1 MKNKTILL
9 AVTVLAVIFACR
21 KEESARFRL
30 LTGPVWTT
38 DSLLANG
45 VDAGG
50 PGGFLAKF
58 KGDAKFNKDGTGYF
72 GAYKGTWMFSGDER
86 QIVIASDSLAIP
98 IVTNIAELTSASLKV
113 TAEVPNPLNLFESVD
128 IRLTFKPK

>member
-1 MKNKTILL
+1 MKNRLILL
-9 AVTVLAVIFACR
+9 TLVILAVIFACK

-38 DSLLANG
+38 VSLLADG

-72 GAYKGTWMFSGDER
+72 GAYKGTWMFSGDEK
-86 QIVIASDSLAIP
+86 QIVISSDSLVIP
-98 IVTNIAELTSASLKV
+98 IITDIAELTSSSLKV
-113 TAEVPNPLNLFESVD
+113 TADVPNPLNLFEP
-128 IRLTFKPK
+128 INIQLTFKPK

>member
-1 MKNKTILL
+1 MKNKFILL
-9 AVTVLAVIFACR
+9 TVAILAVIFAWK

-38 DSLLANG
+38 DSLLAAG
-45 VDAGG
+45 KDASG

-72 GAYKGTWMFSGDER
+72 GAYKGKWELIGNDR
-86 QIVIASDSLAIP
+86 HIIIASDSLDIP
-98 IVTNIAELTSASLKV
+98 IVADIAELTSTSLKV
-113 TAEVPNPLNLFESVD
+113 TADVPNPLNLFESVD